1 MTSPSFETT
10 LLKFNSPT
18 AELRTSGR
26 ASSRAVLDG
35 MKKKNKKNKEK
46 NDKER
51 KKRIKMKNMKKSES
65 CSIRGDFIQKNRKFG
80 REDSKRA
87 E

>member
-26 ASSRAVLDG
+26 ASSRAVLEG
-35 MKKKNKKNKEK
+35 MKKKN
-46 NDKER
+46 
-51 KKRIKMKNMKKSES
+51 
-65 CSIRGDFIQKNRKFG
+65 
-80 REDSKRA
+80 
-87 E
+87 